1 MMAPVAGLLWELA
14 QWSEKTALG
23 TAIRNSEYAFPII
36 EFFHL
41 AALAVIGGSVLIV
54 DMRLLGLGLKKT
66 SVAQLAKDAQP
77 YVTGAL
83 IVMLITGISLYTSE
97 ATKCYASAAFW
108 IKMVSL
114 VLAMVYTYTIK
125 KRVTAGDEKTF
136 SIATGKL
143 VGVVSIAL
151 WFGVAWGG
159 RWIGF
164 GG

>member
-1 MMAPVAGLLWELA
+1 MMATVANLLWELA

-23 TAIRNSEYAFPII
+23 AAIRNSEYAFPII

-77 YVTGAL
+77 YVTGSLL
-83 IVMLITGISLYTSE
+83 IMLVTGISLYTSE
-97 ATKCYASAAFW
+97 ATKCYGSAAFW

-114 VLAMVYTYTIK
+114 ALAMLYTYTIK
-125 KRVTAGDEKTF
+125 KRVTAGDEKTV
-136 SIATGKL
+136 SLGTSKL
-143 VGVVSIAL
+143 VGAVSIVL